1 MKTFT
6 IHQHGCKKQQE
17 DYAMLMAAVDD
28 LGAASLALAT
38 TGAQGYQQ
46 FIQARDHFK
55 QLLELTTKNYRY
67 VENII
72 E

>member
-1 MKTFT
+1 MNSFK
-6 IHQHGCKKQQE
+6 IHKHWCEKQQQ
-17 DYAMLMAAVDD
+17 DYNTVMQAVDD

-46 FIQARDHFK
+46 FIQARDNFK
-55 QLLELTTKNYRY
+55 ETFQQMTKNYRY
-67 VENII
+67 VETA